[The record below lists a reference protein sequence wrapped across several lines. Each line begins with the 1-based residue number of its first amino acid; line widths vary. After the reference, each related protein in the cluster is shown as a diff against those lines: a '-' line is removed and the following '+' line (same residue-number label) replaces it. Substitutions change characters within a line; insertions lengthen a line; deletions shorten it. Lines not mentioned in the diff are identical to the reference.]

1 MSLCAGIKADGGR
14 CGAQAMR
21 GSELC
26 INHDPD
32 KAEARRRRASKGGRR
47 GGRGRPGSDLA
58 GVKADIRGV
67 ISDVLAGE
75 VKTGAA
81 AVALQGYNA
90 LIRAGKLELDIR
102 EQHELT
108 ERLEE
113 LEATPGAPE
122 GGETPWGLETG
133 CAG

>member
-1 MSLCAGIKADGGR
+1 MAGCAGIKPNGER
-14 CGAQAMR
+14 CKGDAMP
-21 GSELC
+21 GSEWC
-26 INHDPD
+26 WAHDPAH
-32 KAEARRRRASKGGRR
+32 AEERRRRASRGGRR

-67 ISDVLAGE
+67 IDDVLAGE
-75 VKTGAA
+75 VKTGPA

-90 LIRAGKLELDIR
+90 LIRAEKLALDIH

-113 LEATPGAPE
+113 LEALLERQKEDKRRGA
-122 GGETPWGLETG
+122 
-133 CAG
+133 

>member
-1 MSLCAGIKADGGR
+1 M
-14 CGAQAMR
+14 
-21 GSELC
+21 
-26 INHDPD
+26 
-32 KAEARRRRASKGGRR
+32 
-47 GGRGRPGSDLA
+47 
-58 GVKADIRGV
+58 

-90 LIRAGKLELDIR
+90 LIRAEKLELDIR

-113 LEATPGAPE
+113 LEASPGAPE

>member
-1 MSLCAGIKADGGR
+1 MAGCAGIKPNGER
-14 CGAQAMR
+14 CKGDAMP
-21 GSELC
+21 GSEWC
-26 INHDPD
+26 WAHDPD
-32 KAEARRRRASKGGRR
+32 HAEERRRRASRGGKR

-67 ISDVLAGE
+67 IADVLAGE
-75 VKTGAA
+75 VKTGPA

-90 LIRAGKLELDIR
+90 LIRAEKLELDIR

-113 LEATPGAPE
+113 LEALLERQKEDKRRGA
-122 GGETPWGLETG
+122 
-133 CAG
+133 

>member
-1 MSLCAGIKADGGR
+1 MAGCAGIKPNGER
-14 CGAQAMR
+14 CKGDAMP
-21 GSELC
+21 GSEWC
-26 INHDPD
+26 WAHDP
-32 KAEARRRRASKGGRR
+32 AHAGERRRRASRGGRR

-67 ISDVLAGE
+67 IDDVLAGE
-75 VKTGAA
+75 VKTGPA

-90 LIRAGKLELDIR
+90 LIRAEKLALDIH

-113 LEATPGAPE
+113 LEALLESKKGGTSWGA
-122 GGETPWGLETG
+122 
-133 CAG
+133 

>member
-1 MSLCAGIKADGGR
+1 MAPCSGIKADGGR
-14 CGAQAMR
+14 CKAQATH
-21 GSELC
+21 GSEWC

-58 GVKADIRGV
+58 DIKREIRGV
-67 ISDVLAGE
+67 IADVLGGG
-75 VKTGAA
+75 VKTGPG

-90 LIRAGKLELDIR
+90 LMRAEKLELDIR

-113 LEATPGAPE
+113 LERLLEQKDE
-122 GGETPWGLETG
+122 GRQRWG
-133 CAG
+133 

>member
-1 MSLCAGIKADGGR
+1 MAGCAGIKPNGER
-14 CGAQAMR
+14 CKGDAMP
-21 GSELC
+21 GSEWC
-26 INHDPD
+26 WAHDPAH
-32 KAEARRRRASKGGRR
+32 AEERRRRASRGGRR

-67 ISDVLAGE
+67 IADVLAGE
-75 VKTGAA
+75 VKTAAA

-90 LIRAGKLELDIR
+90 LIRAEKLELDIR

-113 LEATPGAPE
+113 VEALLERQKGDRRRGA
-122 GGETPWGLETG
+122 
-133 CAG
+133 